1 MKTNN
6 KSNEDDDGNRKDKII
21 KDLPSA
27 MYSVRRAVIEECVR
41 SDKPSL
47 MTTAAMTADDQYDD
61 DDNDDNNDDDNNDN
75 DG

>member
-6 KSNEDDDGNRKDKII
+6 KSNEDDDGKRNDKII

-41 SDKPSL
+41 SGKPSS

-61 DDNDDNNDDDNNDN
+61 DDNDDDNNDDDNND